1 MLWFKHILFHFTWK
15 GTGQSTNA
23 LLQPS
28 PDNNSSTFN
37 CSCSLCQ
44 YGGISR
50 WCWRQTGTLTKFLRP
65 GSLLQCWSQLHSLST
80 SPLWCY
86 SRPEAGCIVC
96 SLCEVKVSRPRCKL
110 PPSLPF
116 KPLVFHGQYIFMF
129 FSMMVWLG
137 LSVCMFWDL
146 WCGRTQSPMFSKSCR
161 LVNEHLV
168 SSTYVA
174 YVSFLCH
181 CVLHSME
188 DS

>member
-15 GTGQSTNA
+15 GTVQSTNA

-28 PDNNSSTFN
+28 PDNNSSAFN

-65 GSLLQCWSQLHSLST
+65 GSPLHCWSQLHSLST

-96 SLCEVKVSRPRCKL
+96 SLCEVKISRPRCKL

-116 KPLVFHGQYIFMF
+116 QTISIPWTIYLHVLQHDG
-129 FSMMVWLG
+129 VVG
-137 LSVCMFWDL
+137 AVCM
-146 WCGRTQSPMFSKSCR
+146 
-161 LVNEHLV
+161 H
-168 SSTYVA
+168 
-174 YVSFLCH
+174 
-181 CVLHSME
+181 VLRPLMW
-188 DS
+188 